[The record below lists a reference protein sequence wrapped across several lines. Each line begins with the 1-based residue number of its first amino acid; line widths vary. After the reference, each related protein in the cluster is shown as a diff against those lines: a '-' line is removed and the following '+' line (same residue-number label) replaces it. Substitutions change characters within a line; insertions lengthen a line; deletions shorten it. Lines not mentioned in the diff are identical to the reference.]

1 MLNIEIDGK
10 AVQVEH
16 GSTIIDAADK
26 LGVAIPR
33 FCYHP
38 KLSVAANCRMCLVQ
52 VEKFNKPLPAC
63 ATPVADGMKIFTR
76 SKEAVEAQ
84 QSVMEFL
91 LINHPLDCPICDQ
104 GGECELQD
112 IAMAYGTSGSR
123 YTEEKRVVFNKNI
136 GPLISTDM
144 TRCIQC
150 TRCVRFLKEIGGM
163 QELGMIGRGEHAE
176 ITAYVDKSVNSELS
190 GNIIDLC
197 PVGALTNKPYRYT
210 ARSWE
215 LTRRPSIAPHDGL
228 GSHIEVHVKDNKVMR
243 VLPREKESINECWL
257 SDRDRYSYEG
267 LNSPDRLQ
275 VPMIKHNGAW
285 VETDWKTALE
295 FAAGQ
300 LKDITKQYGGD
311 ALGVLV
317 SPNSTMEEGFL
328 IKQLANGLGC
338 GNVDYRLR
346 QTDFRLDGKRVGTP
360 WMGCNIDELGEL
372 DRILIIG
379 SNLRNEH
386 PLLAQRFRKSV
397 DNGAELSI
405 ISPLDNNPL
414 MPIAHKVIVRPN
426 DMVNVLGQILKAMS
440 GLQRLSLCLPPSLNK
455 LLEQIEVRPNTQA
468 MAESLAGLG
477 QEVDLVAPRVGIF
490 LGTLAL
496 TDPRFTELYSMA
508 EAIGGICGAK
518 GGILP
523 PAANSTGMHMMG
535 VMPSATGMH
544 ARAMIEIP
552 RTAYLLLNI
561 EPELDCQHA
570 ALAKA
575 AMAQAECV
583 VALTAYKSAALEH
596 ADVLLPIAPFTETS
610 GTFMSMEGRVQSFAA
625 AVKPLGECRPAWK
638 VLRVLANTLG
648 LEGFEFNSAEE
659 VKTAIFNGEKPSM
672 VVRRNLNN
680 NLKELVEIAV
690 KIKSTGLQ
698 RIGEVPQYES
708 DPLVRRAASLQ
719 KTKYNTQPMARMRAE
734 QMTALGLVEGDTVLA
749 TQDKGSAVL
758 QVSLDNHVAMG
769 CVRVTASHEGSIG
782 LGDLMGD
789 IAIEKIENA
798 NAANIGISKPLSI
811 KGFETNKA
819 SKPLS
824 SLPQ

>member
-1 MLNIEIDGK
+1 MLQIEIDGK
-10 AVQVEH
+10 PVEVEH

-26 LGVAIPR
+26 IGVPIPR
-33 FCYHP
+33 FCYHK

-76 SKEAVEAQ
+76 SKAAVEAQ

-104 GGECELQD
+104 GGECDLQD
-112 IAMAYGTSGSR
+112 IAVAYGTSGSR

-150 TRCVRFLKEIGGM
+150 TRCVRFLKEVGGIM
-163 QELGMIGRGEHAE
+163 ELGMVGRGEHAE

-197 PVGALTNKPYRYT
+197 PVGALTSKPYRYT

-215 LTRRPSIAPHDGL
+215 LVRRPGIAPHDGL

-257 SDRDRYSYEG
+257 SDRDRFSYEG
-267 LNSPDRLQ
+267 LNSPDRLK

-285 VETDWKTALE
+285 IETDWKTALE

-300 LKDITKQYGGD
+300 IKDITNQHGSD

-317 SPNSTMEEGFL
+317 SPNSTMEEGYL
-328 IKQLANGLGC
+328 VKQLANGLGC
-338 GNVDYRLR
+338 GNIDYRLR

-360 WMGCNIDELGEL
+360 WMGCNINEIEEL
-372 DRILIIG
+372 DRILVIG

-386 PLLAQRFRKSV
+386 PLLAQRFRKAV
-397 DNGAELSI
+397 ANGAQLSI
-405 ISPLDNNPL
+405 VSPLDNDPL
-414 MPIAHKVIVRPN
+414 MDIAHKVIVRPN

-440 GLQRLSLCLPPSLNK
+440 SLQRLSLCLPPSLNQ
-455 LLEQIEVRPNTQA
+455 LLEEIKVRPNTQA
-468 MAESLAGLG
+468 IAESLAGLG
-477 QEVDLVAPRVGIF
+477 KLVDLVAPKVGIF
-490 LGTLAL
+490 LGNMAL
-496 TDPRFTELYSMA
+496 SDPRFTEMYSMA
-508 EAIGGICGAK
+508 EAIGGISGAK

-523 PAANSTGMHMMG
+523 AAANSTGMHFMG
-535 VMPSATGMH
+535 VMPNGTGMH
-544 ARAMIEIP
+544 SRAMLEVP
-552 RTAYLLLNI
+552 RKAYLIVNI

-570 ALAKA
+570 ALASA
-575 AMAQAECV
+575 AMSQAECV
-583 VALTAYKSAALEH
+583 VALTAFKSQALEN
-596 ADVLLPIAPFTETS
+596 ADVLLPIAPFSETS
-610 GTFMSMEGRVQSFAA
+610 GTFMSMEGRVQSFTAA
-625 AVKPLGECRPAWK
+625 NKPLGECRPGWK

-648 LEGFEFNSAEE
+648 LSGFDFDTIEQ
-659 VKTAIFNGEKPSM
+659 VKNAIFNDEKPST
-672 VVRRNLNN
+672 VVWRSLNN
-680 NLKELVEIAV
+680 NLKELVEIQV
-690 KIKSTGLQ
+690 NIKKVGLQ

-708 DPLVRRAASLQ
+708 DPIVRRSPPLQ
-719 KTKYNTQPMARMRAE
+719 KTKYNIKPMARMCAAQLAALNLAE
-734 QMTALGLVEGDTVLA
+734 GENVLVK
-749 TQDKGSAVL
+749 QDKGNAIL
-758 QVSLDNHVAMG
+758 QVRLDNHVAMG
-769 CVRVTASHEGSIG
+769 CVRVAAAHEDTVG

-789 IAIEKIENA
+789 ISLEKIPEGQFKA
-798 NAANIGISKPLSI
+798 Y
-811 KGFETNKA
+811 ETMIMEA
-819 SKPLS
+819 RA
-824 SLPQ
+824 

>member
-10 AVQVEH
+10 PLEVEH
-16 GSTIIDAADK
+16 GSTIIDAADAA
-26 LGVAIPR
+26 GIAIPR
-33 FCYHP
+33 FCYHK

-63 ATPVADGMKIFTR
+63 ATPVADGMKIYTR
-76 SKEAVEAQ
+76 SKAAVEAQ

-104 GGECELQD
+104 GGECDLQD
-112 IAMAYGTSGSR
+112 IAVAYGASGSR
-123 YTEEKRVVFNKNI
+123 YSEEKRVVFNKNI

-150 TRCVRFLKEIGGM
+150 TRCVRFLKEVGGM
-163 QELGMIGRGEHAE
+163 QELGLVGRGEHAE

-197 PVGALTNKPYRYT
+197 PVGALTSKPFRYS

-267 LNSPDRLQ
+267 LNSPDRLK
-275 VPMIKHNGAW
+275 VPMIKHNGQW
-285 VETDWKTALE
+285 QETDWKTALE

-300 LKDITKQYGGD
+300 LKDITTQHGGD

-317 SPNSTMEEGFL
+317 SPNSTMEEGYL
-328 IKQLANGLGC
+328 IKKLANGLGC

-360 WMGCNIDELGEL
+360 WMGCNIQEIEEL
-372 DRILIIG
+372 DRILLIG
-379 SNLRNEH
+379 SNIRNEH
-386 PLLAQRFRKSV
+386 PLLAQRFRKAV
-397 DNGAELSI
+397 ANGAELCI
-405 ISPLDNNPL
+405 VSPLDNDPL
-414 MPIAHKVIVRPN
+414 MDVAHKVIVRPN

-440 GLQRLSLCLPPSLNK
+440 GLQKLSLCLPPSLNQ
-455 LLEQIEVRPNTQA
+455 LLEEIRVRPNTQA
-468 MAESLAGLG
+468 MAECLAGMSEDVVLI
-477 QEVDLVAPRVGIF
+477 APKVGIF
-490 LGTLAL
+490 IGNMGLS
-496 TDPRFTELYSMA
+496 DPRFTEMYSMA
-508 EAIGGICGAK
+508 EAIAGISGAK

-523 PAANSTGMHMMG
+523 AAANSTGMHLMG
-535 VMPSATGMH
+535 VMPSPTGMH
-544 ARAMIEIP
+544 ARAMLEVP
-552 RTAYLLLNI
+552 RKAYLLLNI

-575 AMAQAECV
+575 AMAKAECV
-583 VALTAYKSAALEH
+583 VALTAYKSQALEN
-596 ADVLLPIAPFTETS
+596 ADILLPIAPFTETS
-610 GTFMSMEGRVQSFAA
+610 GTFMSMEGRVQSFQ
-625 AVKPLGECRPAWK
+625 AVTKPLGECRPGWK

-648 LEGFEFNSAEE
+648 IEGFDFNSSEE
-659 VKTAIFNGEKPSM
+659 VKNAIFNNEKPSA
-672 VVRRNLNN
+672 VVWRSLNN
-680 NLKELVEIAV
+680 NLKELVEIQIN
-690 KIKSTGLQ
+690 IKKDGLQ

-708 DPLVRRAASLQ
+708 DPIVRRSPPLQ
-719 KTKYNTQPMARMRAE
+719 KTKYNIRPMARMCAE
-734 QMTALGLVEGDTVLA
+734 QMALLGLVEGDIVLA
-749 TQDKGSAVL
+749 RQDRGSAVL
-758 QVSLDNHVAMG
+758 KVKLDNHVAKG
-769 CVRVTASHEGSIG
+769 CVRVAASHELTTG

-789 IAIEKIENA
+789 ITIEKTTEEHY
-798 NAANIGISKPLSI
+798 KPY
-811 KGFETNKA
+811 ETTMMEA
-819 SKPLS
+819 M
-824 SLPQ
+824 

>member
-1 MLNIEIDGK
+1 MVEIEIDGK
-10 AVQVEH
+10 ALQVEH
-16 GSTIIDAADK
+16 GSTIIDVADAV
-26 LGVAIPR
+26 GIAIPR
-33 FCYHP
+33 FCYHK

-52 VEKFNKPLPAC
+52 VEKFAKPLPAC

-84 QSVMEFL
+84 KSVMEFL

-104 GGECELQD
+104 GGECDLQD
-112 IAMAYGTSGSR
+112 IAVAYGTSGSR

-150 TRCVRFLKEIGGM
+150 TRCVRFLKEVGGM
-163 QELGMIGRGEHAE
+163 QELGLVGRGEHVE

-197 PVGALTNKPYRYT
+197 PVGALTSKPFRYS

-267 LNSPDRLQ
+267 LNSPDRLK
-275 VPMIKHNGAW
+275 VPMIKHNGVW
-285 VETDWKTALE
+285 QETDWKTALE

-300 LKDITKQYGGD
+300 IKDITKQHGGD

-317 SPNSTMEEGFL
+317 SPNSTMEEGYL
-328 IKQLANGLGC
+328 IKELAHRLGC
-338 GNVDYRLR
+338 DNVDYRLR

-360 WMGCNIDELGEL
+360 WMGCNIQEIEEL

-386 PLLAQRFRKSV
+386 PLLAQRFRKAV

-405 ISPLDNNPL
+405 VSPLDNNPL
-414 MPIAHKVIVRPN
+414 MDVAHKVIVRPN

-440 GLQRLSLCLPPSLNK
+440 KLQRLSLCLPPTLEN
-455 LLEQIEVRPNTQA
+455 LLSNIKVRDNTQA
-468 MAESLAGLG
+468 MAESLAGLAG
-477 QEVDLVAPRVGIF
+477 LAGEVDLIAPKVGIF
-490 LGTLAL
+490 LGNMAL
-496 TDPRFTELYSMA
+496 SDPRFTEMYSMM

-523 PAANSTGMHMMG
+523 AAANSTGMHLIG
-535 VMPSATGMH
+535 VMPNAGGLH
-544 ARAMIEIP
+544 ARKMLEQP
-552 RTAYLLLNI
+552 RKAYLLLNI

-583 VALTAYKSAALEH
+583 VALTMYKSAALEN

-610 GTFMSMEGRVQSFAA
+610 GTFMSMEGRVQSFS
-625 AVKPLGECRPAWK
+625 AVCKPLGECRPAWK

-648 LEGFEFNSAEE
+648 FHGFDYDSSEQ
-659 VKTAIFNGEKPSM
+659 VKEAIFMGEKPSTM
-672 VVRRNLNN
+672 VWRNLNN
-680 NLKELVEIAV
+680 NLKELVEIEV
-690 KIKSTGLQ
+690 NIKHEGLQ

-708 DPLVRRAASLQ
+708 DPIVRRSAPLQ
-719 KTKYNTQPMARMRAE
+719 KTKYNTQPMARMSAA
-734 QMTALGLVEGDTVLA
+734 QMAVLGLADGDTVLVQ
-749 TQDKGSAVL
+749 QDKGSAVL
-758 QVSLDNHVAMG
+758 QVRLDNHVAMG
-769 CVRVTASHEGSIG
+769 CVRVTASHENSTG
-782 LGDLMGD
+782 LGDLMGE
-789 IAIEKIENA
+789 ITVEKYA
-798 NAANIGISKPLSI
+798 S
-811 KGFETNKA
+811 TNSQQA
-819 SKPLS
+819 ES
-824 SLPQ
+824 SV

>member
-10 AVQVEH
+10 SIEVEH
-16 GSTIIDAADK
+16 GSTIIDAADQI
-26 LGVAIPR
+26 GVAIPR
-33 FCYHP
+33 FCYHK

-76 SKEAVEAQ
+76 SKAAIEAQ

-104 GGECELQD
+104 GGECDLQD
-112 IAMAYGTSGSR
+112 IAVAYGTSGSR

-136 GPLISTDM
+136 GPLVSTDM

-150 TRCVRFLKEIGGM
+150 TRCVRFLKEVGGM
-163 QELGMIGRGEHAE
+163 MELGMVGRGEHAE

-197 PVGALTNKPYRYT
+197 PVGALTSKPYRYS

-228 GSHIEVHVKDNKVMR
+228 GSHIEVHVKDHKVMR

-257 SDRDRYSYEG
+257 SDRDRFSYEG
-267 LNSPDRLQ
+267 LNSPDRLT
-275 VPMIKHNGAW
+275 VPMIKHNGQW

-295 FAAGQ
+295 FSAGQ
-300 LKDITKQYGGD
+300 IKDITNEHGAD

-317 SPNSTMEEGFL
+317 SPNSTMEEGYL
-328 IKQLANGLGC
+328 AKQLAEGLGC

-360 WMGCNIDELGEL
+360 WMGCNIQEIEEL

-386 PLLAQRFRKSV
+386 PLLAQRFRKAV
-397 DNGAELSI
+397 ANGAELSI
-405 ISPLDNNPL
+405 VSPLDNDPL
-414 MPIAHKVIVRPN
+414 MDVAHKVIVRPN

-440 GLQRLSLCLPPSLNK
+440 GLQKLSLCLPPSLNQ
-455 LLEQIEVRPNTQA
+455 LLEEIKVRPNTQA
-468 MAESLAGLG
+468 IAESLAGLG
-477 QEVDLVAPRVGIF
+477 QVVDLIAPKVGIF
-490 LGTLAL
+490 LGNMAL
-496 TDPRFTELYSMA
+496 SDQRFTEMYSMM
-508 EAIGGICGAK
+508 EAIGGISGAK

-523 PAANSTGMHMMG
+523 AAANSTGMHFIG

-544 ARAMIEIP
+544 ARAMLEIP
-552 RTAYLLLNI
+552 RKAYLIVNI

-575 AMAQAECV
+575 AMAKAECV
-583 VALTAYKSAALEH
+583 VALTAYKSQALEN

-610 GTFMSMEGRVQSFAA
+610 GTFMSMEGRVQSFTAA
-625 AVKPLGECRPAWK
+625 TRPLGECRPAWK

-648 LEGFEFNSAEE
+648 LTGFDFDTSEQ
-659 VKTAIFNGEKPSM
+659 VKNAIFNNEKPSS
-672 VVRRNLNN
+672 VVWRSLNN
-680 NLKELVEIAV
+680 NLSELVEIQV
-690 KIKSTGLQ
+690 NIKKEGLQ
-698 RIGEVPQYES
+698 RIGEVPQYLS
-708 DPLVRRAASLQ
+708 DPIVRRSPPLQ
-719 KTKYNTQPMARMRAE
+719 KTKYNIKPMARMCAKQLE
-734 QMTALGLVEGDTVLA
+734 ALGLVEGDNVLVK
-749 TQDKGSAVL
+749 QDNGNAILSVK
-758 QVSLDNHVAMG
+758 LDPHVAFG
-769 CVRVTASHEGSIG
+769 CVRVAAAHEDTVG

-789 IAIEKIENA
+789 ITVEK
-798 NAANIGISKPLSI
+798 LTTQQ
-811 KGFETNKA
+811 FEGYETIIMEA
-819 SKPLS
+819 
-824 SLPQ
+824 QA

>member
-10 AVQVEH
+10 ALEVEH

-33 FCYHP
+33 FCYHK

-52 VEKFNKPLPAC
+52 VEKFAKPLPAC
-63 ATPVADGMKIFTR
+63 ATPVAEGMKIFTR

-104 GGECELQD
+104 GGECDLQD
-112 IAMAYGTSGSR
+112 IAVAYGASGSR
-123 YTEEKRVVFNKNI
+123 YTEEKRVVLNKNI
-136 GPLISTDM
+136 GPLISTDL

-150 TRCVRFLKEIGGM
+150 TRCVRFLKEVGGM
-163 QELGMIGRGEHAE
+163 QELGLIGRGEHAE
-176 ITAYVDKSVNSELS
+176 ISAYVDKSVNSELS
-190 GNIIDLC
+190 GNIVDLC
-197 PVGALTNKPYRYT
+197 PVGALTSKPFRYS

-267 LNSPDRLQ
+267 LNSLDRLK

-285 VETDWKTALE
+285 QETDWKTALE

-300 LKDITKQYGGD
+300 LKDITKQHGGES
-311 ALGVLV
+311 LGVLV
-317 SPNSTMEEGFL
+317 SPNSTMEEGYL
-328 IKQLANGLGC
+328 IKQLASGLGC

-360 WMGCNIDELGEL
+360 WMGINIHEIEEL
-372 DRILIIG
+372 DRILVIG

-386 PLLAQRFRKSV
+386 PLLAQRFRRAV
-397 DNGAELSI
+397 TNGAELSI

-414 MPIAHKVIVRPN
+414 MDVAHKIICTPN
-426 DMVNVLGQILKAMS
+426 DMVNVLAQILKAMS
-440 GLQRLSLCLPPSLNK
+440 QLQRLSLCLPPSLNQ
-455 LLEQIEVRPNTQA
+455 LLEKIHVRPNTEE

-477 QEVDLVAPRVGIF
+477 KNINLVAPRVGIF
-490 LGTLAL
+490 LGNMAL
-496 TDPRFTELYSMA
+496 SAPRFTEMYSLM

-523 PAANSTGMHMMG
+523 AAANSTGMHLMG

-544 ARAMIEIP
+544 ARAMIEVP
-552 RTAYLLLNI
+552 RKAYLLLNI

-575 AMAQAECV
+575 AMEQAECV
-583 VALTAYKSAALEH
+583 VALTAFKSAALEH

-610 GTFMSMEGRVQSFAA
+610 GTFMSMEGRVQSFE
-625 AVKPLGECRPAWK
+625 AVTKPLGECRPAWK

-648 LEGFEFNSAEE
+648 LQGFDFNSSEE
-659 VKTAIFNGEKPSM
+659 VKNTLFGGEKPST
-672 VVRRNLNN
+672 VVWRNLNN
-680 NLKELVEIAV
+680 NLKELVEIEV
-690 KIKSTGLQ
+690 KIKSAGLQ
-698 RIGEVPQYES
+698 RVGEVPQYES
-708 DPLVRRAASLQ
+708 DPIVRRSAPLQ
-719 KTKYNTQPMARMRAE
+719 KTKYNIKPMARMNAE
-734 QMTALGLVEGDTVLA
+734 DMRELDLREGDTVLA
-749 TQDKGSAVL
+749 KQDKGSAVL
-758 QVSLDNHVAMG
+758 TVRLDNHVAKG
-769 CVRVTASHEGSIG
+769 CVRVTAAHEDTVG

-789 IAIEKIENA
+789 ISIEKIKQTEEQHA
-798 NAANIGISKPLSI
+798 
-811 KGFETNKA
+811 
-819 SKPLS
+819 
-824 SLPQ
+824 

>member
-10 AVQVEH
+10 ALEVEH
-16 GSTIIDAADK
+16 GSTIIDAADAV
-26 LGVAIPR
+26 GIAIPR
-33 FCYHP
+33 FCYHK

-63 ATPVADGMKIFTR
+63 ATPVADGMKIYTR

-104 GGECELQD
+104 GGECDLQD
-112 IAMAYGTSGSR
+112 IAVAYGASGSR

-136 GPLISTDM
+136 GPLVSTDM

-150 TRCVRFLKEIGGM
+150 TRCVRFLKEVGGM
-163 QELGMIGRGEHAE
+163 QELGMVGRGEHAE

-197 PVGALTNKPYRYT
+197 PVGALTSKPFRYS

-215 LTRRPSIAPHDGL
+215 LTRRPSIAAHDGL

-257 SDRDRYSYEG
+257 SDRDRFSYEG
-267 LNSPDRLQ
+267 LNSPDRLK
-275 VPMIKHNGAW
+275 VPMIKHNGQW
-285 VETDWKTALE
+285 QETDWKTALE

-317 SPNSTMEEGFL
+317 SPNSTMEEGY
-328 IKQLANGLGC
+328 LAKKLAEGLKC

-346 QTDFRLDGKRVGTP
+346 QTDFRLDGKRLGTP
-360 WMGCNIDELGEL
+360 WMGCNIQEIEEL
-372 DRILIIG
+372 DRILLIG

-386 PLLAQRFRKSV
+386 PLLAQRFRKAV
-397 DNGAELSI
+397 ANGAELSI
-405 ISPLDNNPL
+405 VSPLDNDPL
-414 MPIAHKVIVRPN
+414 MDIAHKVIVRPN

-440 GLQRLSLCLPPSLNK
+440 GLQKLSLCLPPALNK
-455 LLEQIEVRPNTQA
+455 LLEEIKVRPNTQA
-468 MAESLAGLG
+468 IAESMAGIS
-477 QEVDLVAPRVGIF
+477 EDLILIAPKVGIF
-490 LGTLAL
+490 LGNMAL
-496 TDPRFTELYSMA
+496 SDPRFTEMYSMA
-508 EAIGGICGAK
+508 EAIGGISGAK

-523 PAANSTGMHMMG
+523 AAANSTGMHLMG
-535 VMPSATGMH
+535 VMPTPTGMH
-544 ARAMIEIP
+544 ARAMLEVP
-552 RTAYLLLNI
+552 RKAYLLLNV

-575 AMAQAECV
+575 AMEKAECV

-596 ADVLLPIAPFTETS
+596 ADIMLPIAPFTETS
-610 GTFMSMEGRVQSFAA
+610 GTFMSMEGRVQSFQ
-625 AVKPLGECRPAWK
+625 AVTRPLGECRPAWK

-648 LEGFEFNSAEE
+648 LKGFDYESTEQ
-659 VKTAIFNGEKPSM
+659 VKDAVFGGEKPSA
-672 VVRRNLNN
+672 VVWRSLNN
-680 NLKELVEIAV
+680 NLKELVEIQV
-690 KIKSTGLQ
+690 NIKHEGLQ

-708 DPLVRRAASLQ
+708 DPIVRRSPPLQ
-719 KTKYNTQPMARMRAE
+719 KTKYNVQPMARMSAAQLE
-734 QMTALGLVEGDTVLA
+734 LLGLKDGDYVVA
-749 TQDKGSAVL
+749 RQENGSAVL
-758 QVSLDNHVAMG
+758 KVRVDNHVAKG
-769 CVRVTASHEGSIG
+769 CVRVAASHPATVG

-789 IAIEKIENA
+789 ITIEKATEA
-798 NAANIGISKPLSI
+798 DFLAYQQTLA
-811 KGFETNKA
+811 EA
-819 SKPLS
+819 V
-824 SLPQ
+824 

>member
-10 AVQVEH
+10 AVKVEH
-16 GSTIIDAADK
+16 GTTIIDAADS

-33 FCYHP
+33 FCYHK
-38 KLSVAANCRMCLVQ
+38 KLSVVSNCRMCLVE
-52 VEKFNKPLPAC
+52 VEKFSKPLPAC
-63 ATPVADGMKIFTR
+63 ATPVTDGMKIFTR
-76 SKEAVEAQ
+76 SKTTVQAQ

-104 GGECELQD
+104 GGECDLQD
-112 IAMAYGTSGSR
+112 VAVAYGVSGSR

-150 TRCVRFLKEIGGM
+150 TRCVRFLKEVGGM
-163 QELGMIGRGEHAE
+163 QELGMVGRGEHAE
-176 ITAYVDKSVNSELS
+176 VTAYVDKSVNSELS

-197 PVGALTNKPYRYT
+197 PVGALTNKPFRYS

-215 LTRRPSIAPHDGL
+215 LVRRPSIAPHDSL

-275 VPMIKHNGAW
+275 VPMIKHNDAW
-285 VETDWKTALE
+285 QETDWKTALE
-295 FAAGQ
+295 FSAGQ
-300 LKDITKQYGGD
+300 LTDITNHHGSD

-317 SPNSTMEEGFL
+317 SPNSTMEEGYL
-328 IKQLANGLGC
+328 IKRLAAGLGC

-360 WMGCNIDELGEL
+360 WMGCNIDEIEKL
-372 DRILIIG
+372 DRILLVG

-386 PLLAQRFRKSV
+386 PLLAQRFRKAV

-414 MPIAHKVIVRPN
+414 MDIAHKIIVTPN
-426 DMVNVLGQILKAMS
+426 DIVNVLAQILKAMS
-440 GLQRLSLCLPPSLNK
+440 KLQRLSLCLPPTLNK
-455 LLEQIEVRPNTQA
+455 LLEKIHVRPNTEV
-468 MAESLAGLG
+468 MAESLVGMGKTFNLI
-477 QEVDLVAPRVGIF
+477 APKVGIF
-490 LGTLAL
+490 LGNMAL
-496 TDPRFTELYSMA
+496 SSPRFTEMYSLA
-508 EAIGGICGAK
+508 EAIGGVSGAK

-523 PAANSTGMHMMG
+523 SSANNTGMHLIG

-544 ARAMIEIP
+544 ARAMLEVP
-552 RTAYLLLNI
+552 RKAYLLLNI

-575 AMAQAECV
+575 AMAKAECV
-583 VALTAYKSAALEH
+583 VALTAYKSEALKN
-596 ADVLLPIAPFTETS
+596 ADVMLPIAPFTETS
-610 GTFMSMEGRVQSFAA
+610 GTFMSMEGRIQSFKAV
-625 AVKPLGECRPAWK
+625 VKPLGACRPAWK

-648 LEGFEFNSAEE
+648 LKDFDFDSTED
-659 VKTAIFNGEKPSM
+659 VRDAIFKGEKPST
-672 VVRRNLNN
+672 VARRNLNN
-680 NLKELVEIAV
+680 NMKELVEIET
-690 KIKSTGLQ
+690 KIKSDGLQ
-698 RIGEVPQYES
+698 RIGEVPQYEA
-708 DPLVRRAASLQ
+708 DPIVRRSVPLQ
-719 KTKYNTQPMARMRAE
+719 KTKYNIKPMVRLHPDEMRLQGVA
-734 QMTALGLVEGDTVLA
+734 EGDAVLVK
-749 TQDKGSAVL
+749 QDKGSAVL
-758 QVSLDNHVAMG
+758 TVQSDTHVAMG
-769 CVRVTASHEGSIG
+769 CLRVAAAHEDTIG

-789 IAIEKIENA
+789 ISLEKVDKKAAI
-798 NAANIGISKPLSI
+798 
-811 KGFETNKA
+811 
-819 SKPLS
+819 
-824 SLPQ
+824 

>member
-10 AVQVEH
+10 PLEVEH
-16 GSTIIDAADK
+16 GSTIIDAADAA
-26 LGVAIPR
+26 GIAIPR
-33 FCYHP
+33 FCYHK

-63 ATPVADGMKIFTR
+63 ATPVADGMKIYTR
-76 SKEAVEAQ
+76 SKAAVEAQ

-104 GGECELQD
+104 GGECDLQD
-112 IAMAYGTSGSR
+112 IAVAYGASGSR
-123 YTEEKRVVFNKNI
+123 YSEEKRVVFNKNI

-150 TRCVRFLKEIGGM
+150 TRCVRFLKEVGGM
-163 QELGMIGRGEHAE
+163 QELGLVGRGEHAE

-197 PVGALTNKPYRYT
+197 PVGALTSKPFRYS

-267 LNSPDRLQ
+267 LNSPDRLK
-275 VPMIKHNGAW
+275 VPMIKHNGQW
-285 VETDWKTALE
+285 QETDWKTALE

-300 LKDITKQYGGD
+300 LKDITTQHGGD

-317 SPNSTMEEGFL
+317 SPNSTMEEGYL
-328 IKQLANGLGC
+328 IKKLANGLGC

-360 WMGCNIDELGEL
+360 WMGCNIQEIEEL
-372 DRILIIG
+372 DRILLIG
-379 SNLRNEH
+379 SNIRNEH
-386 PLLAQRFRKSV
+386 PLLAQRFRKAV
-397 DNGAELSI
+397 ANGAELCI
-405 ISPLDNNPL
+405 VSPLDNDPL
-414 MPIAHKVIVRPN
+414 MDVAHKVIVRPN

-440 GLQRLSLCLPPSLNK
+440 GLQKLSLCLPPSLNQ
-455 LLEQIEVRPNTQA
+455 LLEEIRVRPNTQA
-468 MAESLAGLG
+468 MAECLAGMSEDVVLI
-477 QEVDLVAPRVGIF
+477 APKVGIF
-490 LGTLAL
+490 IGNMGLS
-496 TDPRFTELYSMA
+496 DPRFTEMYSMA
-508 EAIGGICGAK
+508 EAIAGISGAK

-523 PAANSTGMHMMG
+523 AAANSTGMHLMG
-535 VMPSATGMH
+535 VMPSPTGMH
-544 ARAMIEIP
+544 ARAMLEVP
-552 RTAYLLLNI
+552 RKAYLLLNI

-575 AMAQAECV
+575 AMAKAECV
-583 VALTAYKSAALEH
+583 VALTAYKSQALEN
-596 ADVLLPIAPFTETS
+596 ADILLPIAPFTETS
-610 GTFMSMEGRVQSFAA
+610 GTFMSMEGRVQSFQ
-625 AVKPLGECRPAWK
+625 AVTKPLGECRPGWK

-648 LEGFEFNSAEE
+648 IEGFDFNSSEE
-659 VKTAIFNGEKPSM
+659 VKNAIFNNEKPSA
-672 VVRRNLNN
+672 VVWRSLNN
-680 NLKELVEIAV
+680 NLKELVEIQIN
-690 KIKSTGLQ
+690 IKKDGLQ

-708 DPLVRRAASLQ
+708 DPIVRRSSPLQ
-719 KTKYNTQPMARMRAE
+719 KTKYNIRPMARMCAE
-734 QMTALGLVEGDTVLA
+734 QMALLGLVEGDIVLA
-749 TQDKGSAVL
+749 RQDRGSAVL
-758 QVSLDNHVAMG
+758 KVKLDNHVAKG
-769 CVRVTASHEGSIG
+769 CVRVAASHELTTG

-789 IAIEKIENA
+789 ITIEKTTEEHY
-798 NAANIGISKPLSI
+798 KPY
-811 KGFETNKA
+811 ETTMMEA
-819 SKPLS
+819 M
-824 SLPQ
+824 